1 MSVHLTRR
9 NFLTYLLVSTAA
21 ATFTPKLGFANYSP
35 NNQPVSNWLSF
46 STQNGV
52 GPWQDESTVME
63 RCCALHK
70 ETILPRNRVEK
81 SDYRNTI
88 LLLEKVLANEGIHR
102 GESRRVVW
110 TYQHYGVCDSS
121 IHSKRLLLYSRLAQD
136 YLYSNISGLVD
147 FNHDWSVLENN
158 HSQSLVDLRGYRG
171 FVGKHTYLVYRVN
184 AIDENGRDIQPG
196 IVNVIPVER
205 AINYIVDDDN
215 HIPTRSTIFVIH
227 GLTSLNS
234 PFSELIH
241 LTTHQPTLRLIRE
254 LAVSQGESYALML
267 GRAYGEAV
275 TEAAGI
281 LIALNFLQKYGS
293 VDEENVVRSVSKN
306 ISSQYSLAK
315 SAMTFMSQNGVQ
327 RVLNAYSEN
336 PLLVINQITKKIAVL

>member
-1 MSVHLTRR
+1 MSLHLTRR

-21 ATFTPKLGFANYSP
+21 ATFTPKLAFANYFP

-46 STQNGV
+46 SSQSGI

-63 RCCALHK
+63 KYCALHK
-70 ETILPRNRVEK
+70 ETILPRDRVEK
-81 SDYRNTI
+81 SDYRNTV
-88 LLLEKVLANEGIHR
+88 LLLEKVLANQGVHW
-102 GESRRVVW
+102 GGARRVVW

-121 IHSKRLLLYSRLAQD
+121 IHSKKLLSYSRLAQD

-147 FNHDWSVLENN
+147 FNLDWRVLKNK
-158 HSQSLVDLRGYRG
+158 HSQPLVDLRGYRG

-184 AIDENGRDIQPG
+184 AIDENGTAVQPG

-215 HIPTRSTIFVIH
+215 HVPIGSTIFVIH

-241 LTTHQPTLRLIRE
+241 LTTHQPPIRLIRD

-281 LIALNFLQKYGS
+281 LIALSFLQKYGS
-293 VDEENVVRSVSKN
+293 VDEENVVRAVSQN
-306 ISSQYSLAK
+306 ISNQYPLVRNVMVYMNQK
-315 SAMTFMSQNGVQ
+315 SVQ
-327 RVLNAYSEN
+327 QVLNDYSEN
-336 PLLVINQITKKIAVL
+336 PRKVIKAIKKSSGY